1 MQKLGL
7 VVGGLLFTG
16 FAIGSVVTSKLAPNE
31 SMFASSPQA
40 VTPQASRPTNGL
52 VAAQG
57 LPNLSAIAEDAV
69 TASANISSTQVIRQR
84 DDDFFQFYFGDG
96 RRRST
101 EREAQSLGSG
111 VVVTAD
117 GYILTNS
124 HVLLG
129 EGGTIREVKVT
140 LPGKEEMVARIV
152 GVDTLTDLAVL
163 KVDAKNLHTLPWADS
178 DKVRL
183 AEWVLAIGNPFQF
196 NQTVT
201 LGIVSAVGRT
211 SAQLGTYGQMI
222 QTDAAIN
229 PGNSGGALVNSR
241 GELVG
246 INSMIYSRGGGSE
259 GLGFA
264 IPSNLAQRIMKELI
278 ANGSVNWGT
287 ILDVEFVDAP
297 VNPQVAR
304 RYGIN
309 TNSVVLVYGIV
320 TSSGAARAGLRRDDA
335 VLAFNGK
342 PLSDTS
348 EFQRILAD
356 SKPGSMAQLEIFRN
370 GERVKISV
378 PVGSTKDQKPI
389 R

>member
-1 MQKLGL
+1 MKKLAL
-7 VVGGLLFTG
+7 VAAALVLSG
-16 FAIGSVVTSKLAPNE
+16 FAVGIIVSSRLAPNE
-31 SMFASSPQA
+31 SMFASPQA
-40 VTPQASRPTNGL
+40 PFPQASRPATAL
-52 VAAQG
+52 AAAQG
-57 LPNLSAIAEDAV
+57 LPDLTAIAESAV
-69 TASANISSTQVIRQR
+69 KASANISSTQEIRQR
-84 DDDFFQFYFGDG
+84 VDPFFQFYFGDG
-96 RRRST
+96 RGT
-101 EREAQSLGSG
+101 TTREQQSLGSG
-111 VVVTAD
+111 VVVTSD

-129 EGGTIREVKVT
+129 DGGEVRSVKVT
-140 LPGKEEMVARIV
+140 LPGKEEMNAKIV

-163 KVDAKNLHTLPWADS
+163 KVDAKDLPTLPWGDS
-178 DKVRL
+178 SKVRL

-264 IPSNLAQRIMKELI
+264 IPANLAQRIMKELI
-278 ANGSVNWGT
+278 ENGSVNWGT
-287 ILDVEFVDAP
+287 ILNVDFVDAP
-297 VNPQVAR
+297 VNQNVAR

-309 TNSVVLVYGIV
+309 TSSVVMVYSIAT
-320 TSSGAARAGLRRDDA
+320 TSPAARAGLRSNDV
-335 VLAFNGK
+335 VLSFNGK
-342 PLSDTS
+342 PVADSS
-348 EFQRILAD
+348 EFQRMLAD
-356 SKPGSMAQLEIFRN
+356 AKIGSIAELEIFRN
-370 GERVKISV
+370 GERLKIGV
-378 PVGSTKDQKPI
+378 PVASTKDQ
-389 R
+389 RR

>member
-1 MQKLGL
+1 MKKLVL
-7 VVGGLLFTG
+7 VAGGLLITG
-16 FAIGSVVTSKLAPNE
+16 AVIGSVLSSKLAPNE
-31 SMFASSPQA
+31 SMFASAPQA
-40 VTPQASRPTNGL
+40 VTPQASRPATAL
-52 VAAQG
+52 AAGSG
-57 LPNLSAIAEDAV
+57 LPDLSAIAEDAV
-69 TASANISSTQVIRQR
+69 TASANISSTQEIRQR
-84 DDDFFQFYFGDG
+84 VDPFYQFYFGD
-96 RRRST
+96 RRST
-101 EREAQSLGSG
+101 TTREAQSLGSG
-111 VVVTAD
+111 VVVTPD

-129 EGGTIREVKVT
+129 EGGDIREVKVT
-140 LPGKEEMVARIV
+140 LPGKEEMTAKIV

-163 KVDAKNLHTLPWADS
+163 KVDAKGLHTLPWGDS
-178 DKVRL
+178 DKIHL

-211 SAQLGTYGQMI
+211 STQLGTYGQMI

-264 IPSNLAQRIMKELI
+264 IPANLAQRIMKELI
-278 ANGSVNWGT
+278 ATGSVNWGT

-309 TNSVVLVYGIV
+309 TNSVVLVYGIA
-320 TSSGAARAGLRRDDA
+320 TSSQAARAGLRRDDA
-335 VLAFNGK
+335 VLGINGK
-342 PLSDTS
+342 SVSDAN
-348 EFQRILAD
+348 EFQRMLAD
-356 SKPGSMAQLEIFRN
+356 AKIGSLAELEVFRN
-370 GERVKISV
+370 GERLKIKV
-378 PVGSTKDQKPI
+378 PIASTKDQKPI